1 MCVASTHSS
10 ERLHI
15 TTIKISLKSWA
26 SFVAQLVKYLPAVQ
40 ETQALSLG
48 WEDPLEKKM
57 VTHSSILAWRKKKN
71 LKKFICALYVKL
83 ASWQTVQNIVRLAED
98 NNK

>member
-26 SFVAQLVKYLPAVQ
+26 SFVAQSVKYLPAVQ

-48 WEDPLEKKM
+48 WEDPLEKEM

-83 ASWQTVQNIVRLAED
+83 VSWQTVQNIVRLAED